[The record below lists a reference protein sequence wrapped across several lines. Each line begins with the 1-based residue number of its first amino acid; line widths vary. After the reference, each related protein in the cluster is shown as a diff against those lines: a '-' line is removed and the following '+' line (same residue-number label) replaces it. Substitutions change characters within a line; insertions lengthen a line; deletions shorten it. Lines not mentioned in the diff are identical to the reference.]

1 MSSAFGKILI
11 VDDCDIVRES
21 VSHLAHALGY
31 IPVAVSSGPDASKEI
46 SKGGF
51 SVVLLDYDLT
61 GMCGTTVAKIAR
73 EADPNVR
80 IIGMSALGDVA
91 STAFRDAGVFEML
104 RKPFGLSDLEKIRL

>member
-31 IPVAVSSGPDASKEI
+31 IPVAVSSGPDALKEI
-46 SKGGF
+46 SEGGF
-51 SVVLLDYDLT
+51 SVVLLDYDLN
-61 GMCGTTVAKIAR
+61 GANGATVAKVAR

-104 RKPFGLSDLEKIRL
+104 RKPFGLSDLKKIRL